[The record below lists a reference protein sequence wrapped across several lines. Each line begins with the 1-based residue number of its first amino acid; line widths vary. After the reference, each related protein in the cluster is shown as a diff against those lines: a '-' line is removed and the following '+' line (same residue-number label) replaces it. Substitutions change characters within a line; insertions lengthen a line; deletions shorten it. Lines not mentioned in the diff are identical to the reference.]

1 MPCGTSEQAHSPHP
15 ARRTPSGPALRA
27 GPPSPASGEGK
38 RGHLPQQVGK
48 VRISAYPLI
57 DADAAALLVLEH
69 TPVLG
74 MERVQLADAIG
85 RVLAEDLVASGP
97 LPAFPSSAVDG
108 YAVRAADAGRELR
121 VLGESAAGR
130 PFDGTVTAG
139 TAARILTGGVVPDGA
154 DCVVMVEH
162 VRVSGEQVTVPP
174 SLVAGNNFHK
184 VGDDVVAGDRIL
196 SAGSQLGAAEIGIAA
211 ATGHAQVPVRKRP
224 RVALMSTGDELVEVG
239 KTPRRGQIPDSNRWA
254 LLASLR
260 EAGAEVRLLGIAPD
274 EAEPLRRV
282 VVQALEQ
289 ADALVTSGGVSVGT
303 HDLVK
308 PLLESLGTV
317 LVGRVKLKPGKP
329 FTFAT
334 LPSPLAGEGGPA
346 RSARADGGLAL
357 AKPSPR
363 SGRPDGHMKLA
374 FGLPGFPVSSLVTF
388 EVFVRPALRKM
399 QGFAQLHRPTLPVRL
414 GYDAKS
420 TPDRTEYQRV
430 TLRREGRELIAETT
444 GSQASSRL
452 LSLAGAHAL
461 IRVPAGDQSLK
472 SGSLVEAMILGLP

>member
-1 MPCGTSEQAHSPHP
+1 M
-15 ARRTPSGPALRA
+15 R
-27 GPPSPASGEGK
+27 
-38 RGHLPQQVGK
+38 V
-48 VRISAYPLI
+48 SAYPLI
-57 DADAAALLVLEH
+57 DVDEAALLVLEH

-74 MERVQLADAIG
+74 TERVQLADAIG
-85 RVLAEDLVASGP
+85 RVLAEDLMASGP

-108 YAVRAADAGRELR
+108 YAVRAADAGKALR
-121 VLGESAAGR
+121 VLGESSAGR

-162 VRVSGEQVTVPP
+162 VRVSGEEVTVPP

-184 VGDDVVAGDRIL
+184 VGDDVQAGDRIL

-211 ATGHAQVPVRKRP
+211 PTGHAQVPVRKRP

-260 EAGAEVRLLGIAPD
+260 EAGADVRLLGIAPD

-282 VVQALEQ
+282 VVQALDE
-289 ADALVTSGGVSVGT
+289 ADVLVTSGGVSVGT

-317 LVGRVKLKPGKP
+317 HVGRVKLKPGKP

-346 RSARADGGLAL
+346 SLPRLPGKVAPRAAPGRMGGA
-357 AKPSPR
+357 
-363 SGRPDGHMKLA
+363 GPDWAAGPDRDMKLA

-399 QGFAQLHRPTLPVRL
+399 QGFAQVHRPTLPVRL
-414 GYDAKS
+414 AYEAKP
-420 TPDRTEYQRV
+420 TADRTEYQRV
-430 TLRREGRELIAETT
+430 TLRREGRELVAETT
-444 GSQASSRL
+444 GSQSSSRL
-452 LSLAGAHAL
+452 MSLAGAHAL
-461 IRVPAGDQSLK
+461 VRVPSGDQGLSA
-472 SGSLVEAMILGLP
+472 GSVVEAMILSLP

>member
-1 MPCGTSEQAHSPHP
+1 M
-15 ARRTPSGPALRA
+15 R
-27 GPPSPASGEGK
+27 
-38 RGHLPQQVGK
+38 V
-48 VRISAYPLI
+48 SAYPLI
-57 DADAAALLVLEH
+57 DVNEAALLVLEH

-74 MERVQLADAIG
+74 IERVQLADAIG

-108 YAVRAADAGRELR
+108 YAVRAADAGKTLR
-121 VLGESAAGR
+121 VLGESSAGR

-162 VRVSGEQVTVPP
+162 VRVSGEEVTVPP

-184 VGDDVVAGDRIL
+184 VGDDVQAGDRIL

-239 KTPRRGQIPDSNRWA
+239 KTPRHGQIPDSNRWA

-260 EAGAEVRLLGIAPD
+260 EAGADVSLLGIAPD

-282 VVQALEQ
+282 VVEALERT
-289 ADALVTSGGVSVGT
+289 DALVTSGGVSVGT

-317 LVGRVKLKPGKP
+317 HVGRVKLKPGKP

-334 LPSPLAGEGGPA
+334 LPSPLAGEGGPQGL
-346 RSARADGGLAL
+346 RGG
-357 AKPSPR
+357 
-363 SGRPDGHMKLA
+363 GRPDGDTKVA

-414 GYDAKS
+414 GYDARS

-461 IRVPAGDQSLK
+461 IRVPAGDQGLK
-472 SGSLVEAMILGLP
+472 SGSIVEAMILGLP